1 MVDWWLWFSRKN
13 KIRKPLKKVKHSV
26 VTVDYIAIEKIQ
38 SQNWQY
44 FVESVLEA
52 CRRKNSGETVYQHQ
66 SKLIKAIIENVTIAK
81 KTYKSFYKQITDN
94 LTFMLDNLPDDE
106 FKEIINDL
114 HTENYLPDNFDNFLD
129 CWCEFYF
136 HKGRFPGSQELIMVP
151 QAQIPPFIKAQMP
164 LSPIDL
170 YQNFK
175 ATDARALVSI
185 QALAALNIYLG
196 GDKTISKNALSEF
209 LHNLSFQALSKKA
222 DDIYLN
228 FNNVSELIIDILEG
242 LAKKNNES
250 IAVAKNLGKNLQDE
264 LDQTDFELELPPEL
278 QIQDDLEKYA
288 KQEKIPPPP
297 PPRFTSTP
305 LKSKKEIN
313 KTYDDSKEEYL
324 KTAITIN
331 KTDLDAA
338 IENTDDK
345 NKKIVSDIIDP
356 MPGLFVDDKLNLEN
370 QFEYKSNDIEKNL
383 NSSNNLQDRLDNI
396 LLLMKEK
403 QPPIEKNNTK
413 KWIELIPNNPFLN
426 YEKIDEEIET
436 EDIYID
442 NSYTDNYSNF
452 LLVSTDDR
460 KDFKIKINGGD
471 LIAFKYPSLTTVD
484 NSKTQLKVL
493 LNNFLEDLNANRK
506 YFTDHLNKR
515 RDLKRILKT

>member
-1 MVDWWLWFSRKN
+1 M
-13 KIRKPLKKVKHSV
+13 
-26 VTVDYIAIEKIQ
+26 
-38 SQNWQY
+38 
-44 FVESVLEA
+44 
-52 CRRKNSGETVYQHQ
+52 
-66 SKLIKAIIENVTIAK
+66 IKASVENVTIAK

-151 QAQIPPFIKAQMP
+151 QAQIPPFIKAQTP
-164 LSPIDL
+164 LSPIEL

-185 QALAALNIYLG
+185 QALAALNIHLG

-209 LHNLSFQALSKKA
+209 LHNLSFQALSKET

-264 LDQTDFELELPPEL
+264 LDQTDFELEIPPEL
-278 QIQDDLEKYA
+278 QTQNDLGKYA
-288 KQEKIPPPP
+288 KQEKITPPPP
-297 PPRFTSTP
+297 PHFTSTP

-313 KTYDDSKEEYL
+313 KAYDDAKEEYL
-324 KTAITIN
+324 KTAITTN

-338 IENTDDK
+338 VENADDK
-345 NKKIVSDIIDP
+345 NKKIVRDIIDP
-356 MPGLFVDDKLNLEN
+356 APGIFVDDKLNLEN
-370 QFEYKSNDIEKNL
+370 QFKYKSNDIDKNL
-383 NSSNNLQDRLDNI
+383 NLSRDLQDRLDNI
-396 LLLMKEK
+396 LLLMKGKE
-403 QPPIEKNNTK
+403 PPIEKTK
-413 KWIELIPNNPFLN
+413 LQKPIELIPNNPFLN
-426 YEKIDEEIET
+426 YKKIDEEIET
-436 EDIYID
+436 ENIYTD
-442 NSYTDNYSNF
+442 DGYTDNYTKF
-452 LLVSTDDR
+452 PQVSTDDR
-460 KDFKIKINGGD
+460 KDFKIEINGGD
-471 LIAFKYPSLTTVD
+471 LIVFKSPSFATVGV
-484 NSKTQLKVL
+484 SKIQLKES
-493 LNNFLEDLNANRK
+493 LNNVLEDLNANK
-506 YFTDHLNKR
+506 KDFTDHLDKR
-515 RDLKRILKT
+515 RDLKRI